1 MTFLQIQDAISVSTL
16 PHPISMFF
24 IGVTFIISIYLY
36 LDVVKLRGEVRATI
50 KENNEI
56 KEKLHNTKIEVD
68 RVVSE
73 LSKKVDSR
81 VDKALDSLKK
91 VVNK

>member
-1 MTFLQIQDAISVSTL
+1 MPFLQIQDAISVSTL

-24 IGVTFIISIYLY
+24 IGVTFIVSIYLY
-36 LDVVKLRGEVRATI
+36 MELMKLRGEVRATI

-56 KEKLHNTKIEVD
+56 KQKLHDTKLEVE
-68 RVVSE
+68 RAVSE

-91 VVNK
+91 VIGK